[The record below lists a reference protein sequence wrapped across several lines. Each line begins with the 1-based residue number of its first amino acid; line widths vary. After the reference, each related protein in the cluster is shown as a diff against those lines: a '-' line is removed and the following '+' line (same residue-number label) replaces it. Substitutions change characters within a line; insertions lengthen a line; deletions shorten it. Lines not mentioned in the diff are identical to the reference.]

1 VKKVLISTLL
11 LLVVF
16 MAVLPGCSNT
26 PATTTATA
34 PAATQTTTP
43 PPATTPATKTIKDM
57 AGNLVVMPENITRIA
72 IAKPVYATDLIL
84 LGGGSKIVGM
94 GIPTQYQ
101 LKAVPGLANLPNPS
115 NAGYIEVSALIKADP
130 QVFIMDKADPY
141 QDTVKE
147 RGIPL
152 VLVSTNTYGELQSTL
167 AIMAK
172 ILGGDAPD
180 KAKAYN
186 TYLNAKINL
195 VSNVVTLVVKTQ
207 PKATALYL
215 TFHTGGG
222 ILGYGN
228 DTQYSAWISA
238 AGGQNLNDKSGL
250 GLVTLDQITA
260 WNPDVIFVQGQ
271 KNVDA
276 VLADPLWSGLKA
288 VQNNQVYAAGNNAM
302 WNWSETSVE
311 SALQIQWAATKLYPA
326 SFTDINVAAETKNFY
341 QTYYGLNITDAEVS
355 TILQAK

>member
-1 VKKVLISTLL
+1 VKKVLISALL

-16 MAVLPGCSNT
+16 MAVLPGCSNS
-26 PATTTATA
+26 PATTTATT
-34 PAATQTTTP
+34 PAVTQTTTP
-43 PPATTPATKTIKDM
+43 PPAAPATKTIKDM

-72 IAKPVYATDLIL
+72 IAKPVYATGLIL
-84 LGGGSKIVGM
+84 LGGGSTIVGM
-94 GIPTQYQ
+94 GIPTEYQ

-195 VSNVVTLVVKTQ
+195 ISNVVTLLVKTQ
-207 PKATALYL
+207 PKATAVYL
-215 TFHTGGG
+215 TFHTGGS

-228 DTQYSAWISA
+228 DTQYGAWISA

-271 KNVDA
+271 SNADA
-276 VLADPLWSGLKA
+276 VLADPLWAGLKA
-288 VQNNQVYAAGNNAM
+288 VQNKQVYAAGNNAM
-302 WNWSETSVE
+302 WNWAETSVE
-311 SALQIQWAATKLYPA
+311 SALQIQWAAAKLYPA
-326 SFTDINVAAETKNFY
+326 SFTGIDIAAETRSFY
-341 QTYYGLNITDAEVS
+341 QTYYGLNITDAAVS
-355 TILQAK
+355 AILQAK